1 MWGDDDKEEEKDEE
15 KLGESE
21 EQGNTEEEVSYQ
33 RKKYF
38 GEGGDSWTIFPLIVF
53 LQFFKAIR
61 RTLSD
66 KQLAWSMGTLRQTSD
81 QNELLPLI

>member
-33 RKKYF
+33 REKYF
-38 GEGGDSWTIFPLIVF
+38 GEGISSWTIFSLIVF

-66 KQLAWSMGTLRQTSD
+66 KQ
-81 QNELLPLI
+81 

>member
-21 EQGNTEEEVSYQ
+21 EQGNTEEEVSFQ
-33 RKKYF
+33 EKIF
-38 GEGGDSWTIFPLIVF
+38 WGSGWFLVDFPLIIF

-66 KQLAWSMGTLRQTSD
+66 KQ
-81 QNELLPLI
+81 